1 MPPNPCIK
9 QDALSWLLEKNWQKE
24 EGSCTKCTL
33 SKSHQQ
39 RASTCSEYLK
49 PPASKLNSRSWSQ
62 FHDLTPTTP
71 TLPNQELN
79 LPTWPAIT
87 RRWTHAALPK
97 KTVPWHQKQLSFVGI
112 PFTNGCLCGVL
123 LLKNISLYMYISYAL
138 FIAYYILY
146 IIIYIYTYYIILY
159 CIILYYILYII
170 YYILYIIYYILYII
184 IYIYY
189 IILYY
194 IILYYIILYIY
205 YKLYIIY
212 YILHKL
218 HIIYYKLNIIYYIL
232 YIIYYLLYIIYIYIC
247 ILYKL
252 YRFYTVYYFILYH
265 I

>member
-62 FHDLTPTTP
+62 LDDLTPTTP

-97 KTVPWHQKQLSFVGI
+97 QTVPWHQKQLSFVGI
-112 PFTNGCLCGVL
+112 PFTNGCLLWCAPA
-123 LLKNISLYMYISYAL
+123 KK
-138 FIAYYILY
+138 
-146 IIIYIYTYYIILY
+146 IYLCICIYLMCYL
-159 CIILYYILYII
+159 
-170 YYILYIIYYILYII
+170 
-184 IYIYY
+184 
-189 IILYY
+189 
-194 IILYYIILYIY
+194 
-205 YKLYIIY
+205 
-212 YILHKL
+212 L
-218 HIIYYKLNIIYYIL
+218 HIIYCIL
-232 YIIYYLLYIIYIYIC
+232 YI
-247 ILYKL
+247 
-252 YRFYTVYYFILYH
+252 V
-265 I
+265 